1 MELIFVVVCLASV
14 ISLYFYNNPM
24 KHDRAFMLR
33 RFINW
38 FPLGMTYAFLYMGR
52 YNLQVSKNAL
62 GTLMTKEDF
71 GIIFGAG
78 TFVYAFS
85 FLVNGPLVDK
95 IGGKKGILI
104 AAVGSSLANIL
115 MGVLT
120 YLVVTGQLKM
130 NLVLAYS
137 ITYALN
143 MYFQSY
149 GAVSIIKVK
158 AYWFH
163 VRERGVF
170 GAIFGTLISFG
181 VYFAFDWGRAIVEM
195 TKASPTEP
203 VGWFHGII
211 QKMFALN
218 SQPLDATWAVFYIPA
233 AIMLFWAALDWW
245 LIKDTPEEA
254 GFPHLDTADASSGQM
269 HVELSTMDLLKKVFA
284 SRLMLLIAAIELTS
298 GVLRN
303 GIIQWYTVFTHE
315 VNQPGAEYFQ
325 KNWGFLLCVFGIVGG
340 FTGGLV
346 SDKLFQSRRGP
357 PAALLCG
364 GVFLL
369 TILMSVFLFHSPVVV
384 ALAALFISAA
394 IIGVHSLMS
403 GTAAAD
409 FGGRKATAT
418 CSGIVD
424 GFVYL
429 GTSIQSLGI
438 GFLTPKDQAAVAGS
452 PTAKVFFSFSELAGR
467 SWYWWPVFLMPFAL
481 LGMIIAWII
490 WHELPA
496 ATRKYNAER
505 ERGIN
510 DPTVL

>member
-1 MELIFVVVCLASV
+1 MEIYLVLLLLAAV
-14 ISLYFYNNPM
+14 IGLYFYNNPLG
-24 KHDRAFMLR
+24 HGGWFMMR

-38 FPLGMTYAFLYMGR
+38 FPLGMSYAFLYMGR

-62 GTLMTKEDF
+62 GSLMNKEDF

-85 FLVNGPLVDK
+85 FLINGPLVDK
-95 IGGKKGILI
+95 IGGKRGIII
-104 AAVGSSLANIL
+104 AAVGSSFANIL

-120 YLVVTGQLKM
+120 YLVVLGKLKV
-130 NLVLAYS
+130 NLVLAYAVV
-137 ITYALN
+137 YALN

-181 VYFAFDWGRAIVEM
+181 VYFAFDWGNSIVAM
-195 TKASPTEP
+195 TKAGP
-203 VGWFHGII
+203 VENPGWLQGWLRKI
-211 QKMFALN
+211 FAVDTGTV
-218 SQPLDATWAVFYIPA
+218 DATWAVFFIPA

-254 GFPHLDTADASSGQM
+254 GFPHLDTHDASSGEM
-269 HVELSTMDLLKKVFA
+269 HIQLTTLDLLKKVFA
-284 SRLMLLIAAIELTS
+284 SKLMLLIAAVELTS

-303 GIIQWYTVFTHE
+303 GIIQWYTIFTHE
-315 VNQPGAEYFQ
+315 VPQPGAEYFQ
-325 KNWGFLLCVFGIVGG
+325 KNWGFLLCLFGIIGG

-357 PAALLCG
+357 PAALLG
-364 GVFLL
+364 GVMFLL
-369 TILMSVFLFHSPVVV
+369 TTTMAVYLFRSPVVV
-384 ALAALFISAA
+384 AMAALLMSAA
-394 IIGVHSLMS
+394 VIGVHSLMS

-429 GTSIQSLGI
+429 GSTIQSVGI
-438 GFLTPKDQAAVAGS
+438 GFLTPKDHAVAPAAG
-452 PTAKVFFSFSELAGR
+452 TLFHFNELAGR
-467 SWYWWPVFLMPFAL
+467 SWYWWPVFLIPFAL
-481 LGMIIAWII
+481 LGMILAGVI

-496 ATRKYNAER
+496 ATKKYLAQKGKPPR
-505 ERGIN
+505 
-510 DPTVL
+510 PTEKPH